1 MSFDDQVFIVSGG
14 ASGMGRAT
22 ATLLAQ
28 GGANVVIADIDT
40 EAGARV
46 AESIGP
52 KAVLDETDLRS
63 LDAIRSV
70 VARTEERFGKI
81 NGLANVAAVYPSVSF
96 LDTTPE
102 VWEEDRHGQPPRIV
116 LPGPGRGAVDD
127 PDRDRGRDRERRLGR
142 GVPPGAESGRL
153 HRLQRRGRRDDPD
166 NGGRTGS
173 PSHPRQRRGPRT
185 HGLRDRSPA
194 YDGGPA
200 CGNRGHSLR
209 KEVHGTRRGG
219 AGDRVPAERDRPQHD
234 GRRPQRKPGQL
245 HAPLAESARGSGVGS
260 NRGARGPAVAH
271 WGD

>member
-102 VWEEDRHGQPPRIV
+102 VWEEIDTV
-116 LPGPGRGAVDD
+116 NLRGSFFLAQAV
-127 PDRDRGRDRERRLGR
+127 
-142 GVPPGAESGRL
+142 AQSMI
-153 HRLQRRGRRDDPD
+153 
-166 NGGRTGS
+166 RTGTAGAIVNVAS
-173 PSHPRQRRGPRT
+173 GAAYRPVPSQAAYTASKGGVVAMTRTMAAELAPHRIRVNVVAPGHTASETARRHMT
-185 HGLRDRSPA
+185 ED
-194 YDGGPA
+194 
-200 CGNRGHSLR
+200 
-209 KEVHGTRRGG
+209 
-219 AGDRVPAERDRPQHD
+219 Q
-234 GRRPQRKPGQL
+234 
-245 HAPLAESARGSGVGS
+245 LAEI
-260 NRGARGPAVAH
+260 GATLFAKRFMEPEEVAQAIVFLLSETAH
-271 WGD
+271 SMTGAALNVNQGNFMPH